1 MRPLCPLCLCGDLYR
16 TISNHRDTENAEIAQ
31 RNPKLDTTKEN
42 EMLSSLVQGPDEV
55 LGVVGGMGPLAST
68 EFLRTIYEQSSW
80 NNEQDAP
87 RVLLYSDPTFL
98 DRTEAFRKGLDEQLL
113 EQLVTA
119 LMRLRSLGASR
130 LVICCVTI
138 HYLLPRVPSQ
148 LQSRLVSLID
158 VIFEELLVIDQP
170 HLLLC
175 TSTTRELGIFDKH
188 ERWPQTRGLFIL
200 PEDSDQREIH
210 QMIYRIKQSQDVQ
223 RQILF
228 VENLLAKYHV
238 NNFIVGCTETHLLAR
253 HFVTTYGGE
262 HSNHCIDPLMSIA
275 RKLVRRDVTLAAAPG
290 H

>member
-1 MRPLCPLCLCGDLYR
+1 
-16 TISNHRDTENAEIAQ
+16 
-31 RNPKLDTTKEN
+31 
-42 EMLSSLVQGPDEV
+42 MLSSLVPGPEDV
-55 LGVVGGMGPLAST
+55 LGVVGGMGPFAST
-68 EFLRTIYEQSSW
+68 DFLRTIYEQGSW
-80 NNEQDAP
+80 GKEQEAP

-98 DRTEAFRKGLDEQLL
+98 DRTEVFRNGLHEQLL
-113 EQLVTA
+113 DQLVTA

-158 VIFEELLVIDQP
+158 VIFEELSAIGQP

-175 TSTTRELGIFDKH
+175 TSTTRALGIFEKH
-188 ERWPQTRGLFIL
+188 QQWPQARGLFIL

-210 QMIYRIKQSQDVQ
+210 RMIYEIKQSQDVG

-238 NNFIVGCTETHLLAR
+238 NSFIAGCTEIHLLAR
-253 HFVTTYGGE
+253 HFATNNDD
-262 HSNHCIDPLMSIA
+262 SQRRRCIDPLMSIA
-275 RKLVRRDVTLAAAPG
+275 RELTKRSVSAATTATDADSTAANISETA
-290 H
+290 HMLSAVVK